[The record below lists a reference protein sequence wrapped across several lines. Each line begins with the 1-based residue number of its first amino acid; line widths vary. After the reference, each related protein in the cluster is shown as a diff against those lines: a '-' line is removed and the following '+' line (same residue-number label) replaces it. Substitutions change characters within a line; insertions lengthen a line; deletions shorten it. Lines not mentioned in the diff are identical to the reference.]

1 MSSFKYRVRDKW
13 GRPLSGVIEAPSRED
28 AGERLWQL
36 GYFPISLKEER
47 KEGAPDLGHIWES
60 FQRVKL
66 ADLIFFTQ
74 QLSTLYKAGLPLLS
88 GLESILEQTENRRL
102 KKILERVKRQVE
114 GGNTLSEAMARHPQA
129 FPLVYVNMVRAGE
142 TSGMLGEALDRFIS
156 LAERELNTKQK
167 IKEATRY
174 PKIII
179 LALAVAFVVL
189 MTFVI
194 PRFAQIFAQFKT
206 PLPWPTRLL
215 INSHEFFQNNWYLIL
230 AAGIGLLLGLNQY
243 LQTINGRALW
253 DRLKIRLPL
262 LGPIFL
268 KVALSRFAFIFVM
281 LNRSGVPILQTLE
294 IAAATIDNFE
304 ISRAIDEIRGKI
316 KSGKNLAL
324 AMKEIKKFTPLVVQM
339 VAIGESSGTLDGMLM
354 RISEY
359 YDREI
364 DNSIKKMSTLIEPIL
379 TLGLGVVVLFLALAV
394 FLPWWNMASL
404 FR

>member
-1 MSSFKYRVRDKW
+1 MGSFKYRVRDKW
-13 GRPLSGVIEAPSRED
+13 GRPLTGVIEAPSREA

-47 KEGAPDLGHIWES
+47 KEGAPDLGHIWER
-60 FQRVKL
+60 FQRIKL

-88 GLESILEQTENRRL
+88 GLESILEQTENKKL
-102 KKILERVKRQVE
+102 KTILERVKQQVE
-114 GGNTLSEAMARHPQA
+114 GGSTLSEAMARHPQA

-156 LAERELNTKQK
+156 LAERELHTKQK

-179 LALAVAFVVL
+179 LALAIAFMVL
-189 MTFVI
+189 MTLVI
-194 PRFAQIFAQFKT
+194 PRFAQIFVQFKT

-215 INSHEFFQNNWYLIL
+215 INTHEFFQNNWFLIL
-230 AAGIGLLLGLNQY
+230 AAGVGLLVGLNQY
-243 LQTINGRALW
+243 LQTASGRAFW

-268 KVALSRFAFIFVM
+268 KVALARFAFIFVM

-294 IAAATIDNFE
+294 IAAATMDNSE
-304 ISRAIDEIRGKI
+304 IAQAIEEIRGKI

-324 AMKEIKKFTPLVVQM
+324 AMKETKKFTPLVVQM

-364 DNSIKKMSTLIEPIL
+364 DNSIKKMSTLIEPVL
-379 TLGLGVVVLFLALAV
+379 TLVLGVVVLFLALAV

>member
-1 MSSFKYRVRDKW
+1 MGSFKYRVRDKW
-13 GRPLSGVIEAPSRED
+13 GRPLSGVIEAPSREA

-47 KEGAPDLGHIWES
+47 KEGAPDLGRIWER

-66 ADLIFFTQ
+66 VDLIFFTQ

-88 GLESILEQTENRRL
+88 GLESILEQTENKKL
-102 KKILERVKRQVE
+102 KTILEKVKRQVE
-114 GGNTLSEAMARHPQA
+114 GGSTLSEAMARHPQA

-156 LAERELNTKQK
+156 LAERELNNKQK
-167 IKEATRY
+167 LKEATRY
-174 PKIII
+174 PKIIV

-194 PRFAQIFAQFKT
+194 PRFAQIFGQFKT

-215 INSHEFFQNNWYLIL
+215 INSHEFFQNNWFLIL
-230 AAGIGLLLGLNQY
+230 AAGVGLLLGLNQY
-243 LQTINGRALW
+243 LRTANGRALW

-268 KVALSRFAFIFVM
+268 KVALSRFAFVFVM

-294 IAAATIDNFE
+294 IAAATIDNSE
-304 ISRAIDEIRGKI
+304 VAQAIEEIRRKI

-324 AMKEIKKFTPLVVQM
+324 AMKETKKFTPLVVQM

-364 DNSIKKMSTLIEPIL
+364 DNAIKKMSTLIEPVL

>member
-1 MSSFKYRVRDKW
+1 MGSFKYRVRDKW
-13 GRPLSGVIEAPSRED
+13 GRLLTGIIEAPSREA

-36 GYFPISLKEER
+36 GYFPIALQEEIR
-47 KEGAPDLGHIWES
+47 GGTSDLGQIWAR

-66 ADLIFFTQ
+66 TDLIFFTQ

-88 GLESILEQTENRRL
+88 GLESIIEQTENR
-102 KKILERVKRQVE
+102 KFKAILEKVKRQVE
-114 GGNTLSEAMARHPQA
+114 GGSTLSEAMARHPQA

-142 TSGMLGEALDRFIS
+142 TSGTLGEALDRFIS
-156 LAERELNTKQK
+156 IAERELNTKQK

-189 MTFVI
+189 MVFVI

-230 AAGIGLLLGLNQY
+230 AAGVGLLLVLNQY
-243 LQTINGRALW
+243 LKTTNGRAFW

-294 IAAATIDNFE
+294 IAAATMENFE
-304 ISRAIDEIRGKI
+304 IGQAIEEIRGKI

-324 AMKEIKKFTPLVVQM
+324 AMKETKRFTPLVLQM

-364 DNSIKKMSTLIEPIL
+364 DNSIKKMSTLIEPVL

>member
-1 MSSFKYRVRDKW
+1 MGNFKYRARDKW
-13 GRPLSGVIEAPSRED
+13 GRSLGGVIEAPSPEA
-28 AGERLWQL
+28 AGEKLWQL
-36 GYFPISLKEER
+36 GYFPISLKEEI
-47 KEGAPDLGHIWES
+47 KEGAFDLGHIWEK

-66 ADLIFFTQ
+66 TDLIFFTQ
-74 QLSTLYKAGLPLLS
+74 QFSTLYKAGVPLLS
-88 GLESILEQTENRRL
+88 ALEVILEQMESRKL
-102 KKILERVKRQVE
+102 KTILEGIKRQVE
-114 GGNTLSEAMARHPQA
+114 GGSTFSEAMARHPQA

-142 TSGMLGEALDRFIS
+142 TSGRLGEALDRFVS
-156 LAERELNTKQK
+156 LAERELSTKQK
-167 IKEATRY
+167 MKAATRY

-179 LALAVAFVVL
+179 LTLGVAFVVL

-194 PRFAQIFAQFKT
+194 PRFAQVFAQFKT

-215 INSHEFFQNNWYLIL
+215 INSHEFFQNYWFLIL
-230 AAGIGLLLGLNQY
+230 AAGAGLLLVLNQY
-243 LQTINGRALW
+243 LQTTSGRAYW

-262 LGPIFL
+262 LGQIFL

-294 IAAATIDNFE
+294 IAAATINNLE
-304 ISRAIDEIRGKI
+304 ISQAIEEIRHKI

-324 AMKEIKKFTPLVVQM
+324 AMKETKKFTPLVVQM

-354 RISEY
+354 RVGEY

-364 DNSIKKMSTLIEPIL
+364 DNAIKKMSTLIEPIL

-394 FLPWWNMASL
+394 FLPWWNMAAL

>member
-1 MSSFKYRVRDKW
+1 MGSFKYRVRDQW
-13 GRPLSGVIEAPSRED
+13 GRPLSGVIEAPSLEA
-28 AGERLWQL
+28 AGERLGQL
-36 GYFPISLKEER
+36 GYFPISLKEEK
-47 KEGAPDLGHIWES
+47 KEGTPDLGRIWER

-66 ADLIFFTQ
+66 TDLIFFTQ

-88 GLESILEQTENRRL
+88 GLESILEQTENRKL
-102 KKILERVKRQVE
+102 KTILEKVKRQVE
-114 GGNTLSEAMARHPQA
+114 GGSTLSEAMARHPQA

-156 LAERELNTKQK
+156 LAERELSTRQK

-179 LALAVAFVVL
+179 LALSVAFVVL
-189 MTFVI
+189 MTLII
-194 PRFAQIFAQFKT
+194 PRFAQIFAQFNT

-215 INSHEFFQNNWYLIL
+215 IHSHEFFQNNWYLIL
-230 AAGIGLLLGLNQY
+230 AAGVGLLLGLNQY
-243 LQTINGRALW
+243 LRTTKGRAFW
-253 DRLKIRLPL
+253 DSWKIRLPL
-262 LGPIFL
+262 LGSIFL
-268 KVALSRFAFIFVM
+268 KVALARFAFIFVM

-294 IAAATIDNFE
+294 IAAATIDNYE
-304 ISRAIDEIRGKI
+304 ISQAIEEIRRKI
-316 KSGKNLAL
+316 KTGKNLAL
-324 AMKEIKKFTPLVVQM
+324 AMKETKKFTPLVVQM
-339 VAIGESSGTLDGMLM
+339 VSIGESSGTLDGMLM
-354 RISEY
+354 RVSEY

-364 DNSIKKMSTLIEPIL
+364 DNAIKKMSTLIEPVL

>member
-1 MSSFKYRVRDKW
+1 MGSFKYRVRDKW
-13 GRPLSGVIEAPSRED
+13 GRPLSGVIEAPSREA

-47 KEGAPDLGHIWES
+47 KEGAPDLRHIWGR

-66 ADLIFFTQ
+66 PDLIFFTQ

-88 GLESILEQTENRRL
+88 GLESILEQTENNKL
-102 KKILERVKRQVE
+102 KTILERVKRQVE
-114 GGNTLSEAMARHPQA
+114 GGSTLSEAMARHPQA

-167 IKEATRY
+167 LKEATRY
-174 PKIII
+174 PKIIV

-194 PRFAQIFAQFKT
+194 PRFAQIFVQFKT

-215 INSHEFFQNNWYLIL
+215 INSHEFFQNNWFLIL
-230 AAGIGLLLGLNQY
+230 AAGVGLLLGLNQY
-243 LQTINGRALW
+243 LRTANGRALW

-268 KVALSRFAFIFVM
+268 KVALSRFAFVFVM

-294 IAAATIDNFE
+294 IAAATIDNSE
-304 ISRAIDEIRGKI
+304 IAQAIEEIRRKI

-324 AMKEIKKFTPLVVQM
+324 AMKETKKFTPLVVQM

-364 DNSIKKMSTLIEPIL
+364 DNAIKKMSTLIEPVL
-379 TLGLGVVVLFLALAV
+379 TLGLGVIVLFLALAV

>member
-1 MSSFKYRVRDKW
+1 MGSFKYRVRDKW
-13 GRPLSGVIEAPSRED
+13 GRPLSGVIEAPSREA

-47 KEGAPDLGHIWES
+47 KEGAPDLGRIWER

-66 ADLIFFTQ
+66 VDLIFFTQ

-88 GLESILEQTENRRL
+88 GLESILEQTENKKL
-102 KKILERVKRQVE
+102 KTILEKVKRQVE
-114 GGNTLSEAMARHPQA
+114 GGSTLSEAMARHPQA

-156 LAERELNTKQK
+156 LAERELNNKQK
-167 IKEATRY
+167 LKEATRY
-174 PKIII
+174 PKIIV

-194 PRFAQIFAQFKT
+194 PRFAQIFGQFKT

-215 INSHEFFQNNWYLIL
+215 INSHEFFQNNWFLIL
-230 AAGIGLLLGLNQY
+230 AAGVGLLLGLNQY
-243 LQTINGRALW
+243 LRTANGRALW

-268 KVALSRFAFIFVM
+268 KVALSRFAFVFVM

-294 IAAATIDNFE
+294 IAAATIDNSE
-304 ISRAIDEIRGKI
+304 VAQAIEEIRRKI

-324 AMKEIKKFTPLVVQM
+324 AMKETKKFTPLVVQM

-359 YDREI
+359 YDRDI
-364 DNSIKKMSTLIEPIL
+364 DNAIKKMSTLIEPVL

>member
-1 MSSFKYRVRDKW
+1 MGNFKYHVRDKW
-13 GRPLSGVIEAPSRED
+13 GRPFSGIIEAPSREA

-36 GYFPISLKEER
+36 GYFPISLKEEK
-47 KEGAPDLGHIWES
+47 KEGTPGLGHIWER

-88 GLESILEQTENRRL
+88 GLESILEQTENKKL
-102 KKILERVKRQVE
+102 KTILEKVKRQVE
-114 GGNTLSEAMARHPQA
+114 GGSTLSEAMARYPQA

-194 PRFAQIFAQFKT
+194 PRFAQIFVQFKT

-215 INSHEFFQNNWYLIL
+215 INSHEFFQNNWFLIL
-230 AAGIGLLLGLNQY
+230 AAGVGLLLGLNQY
-243 LQTINGRALW
+243 LQTTNGRALW

-262 LGPIFL
+262 LGFIFL

-294 IAAATIDNFE
+294 IAAATIDNSE
-304 ISRAIDEIRGKI
+304 IAQAIEEIRRKI

-324 AMKEIKKFTPLVVQM
+324 AMKETKKFTPLIVQM

-364 DNSIKKMSTLIEPIL
+364 DNAIKKMSTLIEPVL
-379 TLGLGVVVLFLALAV
+379 TLVLGVVVLFLALAV

>member
-1 MSSFKYRVRDKW
+1 MGSFKYRVRDKW
-13 GRPLSGVIEAPSRED
+13 GRPLSGVIEAPSLEA

-36 GYFPISLKEER
+36 GYFPIALKEER
-47 KEGAPDLGHIWES
+47 REGAPDLGHIWER

-66 ADLIFFTQ
+66 TDLIFFTQ

-88 GLESILEQTENRRL
+88 GLESILEQTENRKL
-102 KKILERVKRQVE
+102 KTILEKVKRQVE
-114 GGNTLSEAMARHPQA
+114 GGSTLSEAMARHSQA

-167 IKEATRY
+167 VKEATRY

-179 LALAVAFVVL
+179 LALSVALVVL

-215 INSHEFFQNNWYLIL
+215 LSSNEFFQNNWYLIL
-230 AAGIGLLLGLNQY
+230 AAGVALLLGLNQF
-243 LQTINGRALW
+243 LRTANGRALW

-262 LGPIFL
+262 LGAIFL

-294 IAAATIDNFE
+294 IAAATIDNYE
-304 ISRAIDEIRGKI
+304 ISQAIEEIRRKI
-316 KSGKNLAL
+316 KTGKNLAL
-324 AMKEIKKFTPLVVQM
+324 AMKETKKFTPLVVQM
-339 VAIGESSGTLDGMLM
+339 VSIGESSGTLDGMLL
-354 RISEY
+354 RVSEY

-364 DNSIKKMSTLIEPIL
+364 DNAIKKMSTLIEPVL
-379 TLGLGVVVLFLALAV
+379 TLGLGVVVMFLALAV
-394 FLPWWNMASL
+394 FLPWWNMAAL